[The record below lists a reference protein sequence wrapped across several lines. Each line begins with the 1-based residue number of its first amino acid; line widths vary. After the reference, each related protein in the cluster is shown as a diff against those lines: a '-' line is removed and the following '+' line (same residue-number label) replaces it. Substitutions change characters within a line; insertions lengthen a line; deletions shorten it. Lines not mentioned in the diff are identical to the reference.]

1 MFFIFKYI
9 VYFCNAK
16 IEKFIPSMKKNAL
29 LFVILFSYLVGIG
42 QTVNIGDILCTD
54 GSIVSPEQYA
64 TSGRTAKGIVFYV
77 DETDQHGWA
86 VHLNYQGSVLWSPD
100 FHDIPGLTNYQEFR
114 DAINDFDGYENTR
127 IIREAG
133 NATTYPA
140 AWAVDFPNGWYLPAA
155 GQIRYLYGYI
165 PEVNHSID
173 IVGGETMELISSW
186 WLWASTECN
195 AQDAWDI
202 NSQGAEGHSKKP
214 DHHFHVRAVTNF

>member
-16 IEKFIPSMKKNAL
+16 IEKFISSMKKNAL

-77 DETDQHGWA
+77 DETNQHGWA
-86 VHLNYQGSVLWSPD
+86 VHLTYQGSTLWSPD
-100 FHDIPGLTNYQEFR
+100 YYDIPALPNYQKFR
-114 DAINDFDGYENTR
+114 DAINDFNGYENTR
-127 IIREAG
+127 LIREAG

-140 AWAVDFPNGWYLPAA
+140 AWAVDFEQGWYLPAA

-165 PEVNHSID
+165 PEVNRSLEL
-173 IVGGETMELISSW
+173 VGGQTFDLSNNW
-186 WLWASTECN
+186 WIWASTECN
-195 AQDAWDI
+195 AEDAWDI
-202 NSQGAEGHSKKP
+202 NYQGSEGHSKKP
-214 DHHFHVRAVTNF
+214 DHYFHVRSVTTF